1 MGEETLRVPQLIGG
15 SSHSVESDDRGQATG
30 EQATGEQA
38 TGEQAN
44 GATGKR

>member
-1 MGEETLRVPQLIGG
+1 MQLIEG
-15 SSHSVESDDRGQATG
+15 SSHSWESVDRGQATG

>member
-1 MGEETLRVPQLIGG
+1 MGEETLSLPQLIAG
-15 SSHSVESDDRGQATG
+15 SSHSGKSDYRGQATG

>member
-1 MGEETLRVPQLIGG
+1 MQLIGG
-15 SSHSVESDDRGQATG
+15 SSHSWESVDRGQATG

-38 TGEQAN
+38 TGAQAN